1 MAKRK
6 KYHYLKQRIC
16 PRKKFS
22 KKQREF
28 IFKRDG
34 YKCQLCGADL
44 RDMPEN
50 RVLDH
55 KIPLSKYG
63 TNELCN
69 IWLLCGRCDVKKK
82 SNILEESVGDRI
94 EYLVNKHKYLKHII

>member
-6 KYHYLKQRIC
+6 KHPCVKQKIHA
-16 PRKKFS
+16 RKRFS

-44 RDMPEN
+44 SGMPDN

-69 IWLLCGRCDVKKK
+69 IWLLCSRCDVKKK